1 VEFNPSKRVRFLT
14 KFYMLSESNSDCCV
28 NFKIFIGNDLMEG
41 SDKSVSESVLL
52 ELAESLLDKGY
63 NLYLNNGYSSSKLYV
78 ELHEKMKRFRDCKK

>member
-1 VEFNPSKRVRFLT
+1 
-14 KFYMLSESNSDCCV
+14 
-28 NFKIFIGNDLMEG
+28 MEG